1 MKYFLKILLGHEIF
15 RSMVSRATN
24 FFFFQFIKP
33 SGFPFYIHNV
43 HSLIK
48 NSSIY
53 FGGIEI
59 FFPQNLHLKKIIKS
73 LNIL

>member
-15 RSMVSRATN
+15 RSMVSRATI
-24 FFFFQFIKP
+24 FFFQFIKP

-53 FGGIEI
+53 FGGIET